1 MKSKESQINKGSWVP
16 SLRRKEL
23 GSSMAIGLDLLQ
35 VWVFQVERELADAIW
50 ELFFKE
56 TIPRT

>member
-16 SLRRKEL
+16 SLGRKEF
-23 GSSMAIGLDLLQ
+23 GSLMAIDLDLLQ

-56 TIPRT
+56 TIPGT